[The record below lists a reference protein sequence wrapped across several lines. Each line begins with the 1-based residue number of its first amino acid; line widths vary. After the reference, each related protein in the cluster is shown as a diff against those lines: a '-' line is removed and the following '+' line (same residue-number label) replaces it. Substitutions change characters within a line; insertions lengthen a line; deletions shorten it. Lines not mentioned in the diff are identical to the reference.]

1 LSKALYQKY
10 RSQTFDELIGQEH
23 ISKILKNAVKQSNY
37 SHAYLFIGSRGTG
50 KTSTARILAKAINC
64 EKPTIEGNPCNI
76 CNNCKSITSGSF
88 LDLIEIDAA
97 SNRGIDQIRA
107 LKERIEFTPTDGKF
121 KIYIIDEVHMLTNEA
136 FNALLKTLEEP
147 PAHVIFM
154 LATTEAHKVPATIVS
169 RCQRYDFRLGSDEEI
184 KKVVIKS
191 AKFEDVKLA
200 NDAVKLLVQN
210 ARGSYRDALS
220 LLDVV
225 IAGQLEGEH
234 PGEVTADEVRMV
246 LGLPDTTMVYYFLE
260 KLVYGDGEAALKL
273 VDELDSKGVNLQ
285 HFVRST
291 IEVLRQILVKHIQ
304 KKIKS
309 TEYSFAYE
317 LDKNQIL
324 FLLNLFITADKGL
337 KNAAIPVLVLEMLIP
352 QIDFNVSHSN
362 NVGAKNVTPESNSPN
377 GNPVN
382 NVDLSVKNVN
392 VSQKVSKSEDEV
404 DGKIGKNNSEKDSVA
419 INVTAHV
426 TVSKSEKASI
436 ETEKSLDQES
446 SDKDNIA
453 EKTEEV
459 SKTTELAEDINS
471 AKVSQKKSV
480 EKEGPADEYSDVKL
494 TIEDVKKD
502 WNDVIRQIKE
512 ANGHLFAFLQ
522 AANIKSF
529 EEGVLLLQVAF
540 EFHKERI
547 EAMKSREAILEVFEK
562 VYGCKFMYKCE
573 VNTQVKVRKQVGPE
587 IILSQ
592 NAIESNPVKV
602 QVNAQDATA
611 PESKVSGSTTESANS
626 DGKSVP
632 GNANSGQSSSS
643 SNASSDGKEEKKKF
657 VFRKGLGKEV
667 EELFAGL

>member
-1 LSKALYQKY
+1 MSKALYQKY

-23 ISKILKNAVKQSNY
+23 ISKILKNAVKQSNF

-64 EKPTIEGNPCNI
+64 QNPTSDGNPCNV
-76 CNNCKSITSGSF
+76 CANCLSITSGTF

-107 LKERIEFTPTDGKF
+107 LKERIEFTPTEGKF

-184 KKVVIKS
+184 KKVIIKS
-191 AKFEDVKLA
+191 AKFEDVKLG

-234 PGEVTADEVRMV
+234 PNEITAEEVRLV

-260 KLVYGDGEAALKL
+260 KLVYGDGQAALKL
-273 VDELDSKGVNLQ
+273 VDELDAKGVNLQ
-285 HFVRST
+285 HFVRSS

-304 KKIKS
+304 GKIKS

-324 FLLNLFITADKGL
+324 TLLNLFITADRSL
-337 KNAAIPVLVLEMLIP
+337 KNAPIPVLILEMLIP
-352 QIDFNVSHSN
+352 QVDFNVSHGSN
-362 NVGAKNVTPESNSPN
+362 GAAGHNGSKNSDPN
-377 GNPVN
+377 GLSG
-382 NVDLSVKNVN
+382 LSVKKE
-392 VSQKVSKSEDEV
+392 QD
-404 DGKIGKNNSEKDSVA
+404 NSEKKISNSNIESVA

-426 TVSKSEKASI
+426 TNSDSKNELNISSKIDEDVSKKN
-436 ETEKSLDQES
+436 L
-446 SDKDNIA
+446 SDKEEIGSLASTKLSAKNEKKEDKVGNSEVANTVKVEA
-453 EKTEEV
+453 EIDVKDIKLT
-459 SKTTELAEDINS
+459 LEDI
-471 AKVSQKKSV
+471 KKEWPQV
-480 EKEGPADEYSDVKL
+480 VK
-494 TIEDVKKD
+494 
-502 WNDVIRQIKE
+502 QIKE

-522 AANIKSF
+522 AAHVKSF
-529 EEGVLLLQVAF
+529 EEGVLVMQVAF
-540 EFHKERI
+540 NFHKDRI
-547 EAMKSREAILEVFEK
+547 EALKSREAILEVFNK
-562 VYGCKFMYKCE
+562 VYGCKFLYKCE

-592 NAIESNPVKV
+592 NAIESASANV
-602 QVNAQDATA
+602 QVKTQDATA
-611 PESKVSGSTTESANS
+611 PEVNLSGSTDINNVS
-626 DGKSVP
+626 
-632 GNANSGQSSSS
+632 Q
-643 SNASSDGKEEKKKF
+643 ASSGETNENKEAQEQKEEKKKF
-657 VFRKGLGKEV
+657 VFRKGLGKDV